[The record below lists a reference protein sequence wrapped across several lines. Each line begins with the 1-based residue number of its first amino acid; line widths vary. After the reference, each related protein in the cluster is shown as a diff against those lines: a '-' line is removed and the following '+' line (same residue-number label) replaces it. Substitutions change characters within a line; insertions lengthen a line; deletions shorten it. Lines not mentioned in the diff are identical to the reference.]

1 MRLNNSYKFFC
12 IDQSRFYI
20 FLHSRHLKII
30 YQNLKIFFSFL
41 KELRNCNWKL
51 FLCPPKKQAKTQP
64 PFWTAIFLDKFT
76 LAYQSNY
83 LNIKRNKFISHKQY
97 LLVFSSL
104 KAQRGLTQT
113 NVYHKFF
120 YSVWKE
126 TIHQPSKVQQLRKTF
141 SQVCMLL
148 VQLPLKNLSLPWG
161 SFQSPCSCVDWK
173 TWFEISS
180 YFNFSLHNIKLKYN
194 ANTKVPKWNSHIP
207 YTKDI
212 IERLWA

>member
-120 YSVWKE
+120 LLCLKRNDSPTFKSTATAKNLFSSVHVIGTTSFEKFIV
-126 TIHQPSKVQQLRKTF
+126 TLRFF
-141 SQVCMLL
+141 SIAMFLRW
-148 VQLPLKNLSLPWG
+148 LKN
-161 SFQSPCSCVDWK
+161 V
-173 TWFEISS
+173 I
-180 YFNFSLHNIKLKYN
+180 
-194 ANTKVPKWNSHIP
+194 WN
-207 YTKDI
+207 KFVF
-212 IERLWA
+212 

>member
-1 MRLNNSYKFFC
+1 M
-12 IDQSRFYI
+12 
-20 FLHSRHLKII
+20 HSRHLKII

-51 FLCPPKKQAKTQP
+51 FLCPPKNQAKTQP

-97 LLVFSSL
+97 LFGLLFSESP
-104 KAQRGLTQT
+104 KKTHTDQSIPQ
-113 NVYHKFF
+113 VF

-148 VQLPLKNLSLPWG
+148 VQLPLKNLLLPWG

-207 YTKDI
+207 YAKDI
-212 IERLWA
+212 IERFWA